1 MALAIRMSRAG
12 ARNQPYFRIVV
23 ADSRFPRD
31 GRYLERLG
39 TYDPLLPKDHKDRV
53 VFKLERVKHWLGV
66 GAKPSDRVQRFLAAA
81 GVMPAPK
88 IPTNADQPKKSSP
101 RTKAQER
108 AKAQAEAA
116 AKKEE
121 PAAVT

>member
-12 ARNQPYFRIVV
+12 ARNQPFYRIVV
-23 ADSRFPRD
+23 ADSRYPRD

-39 TYDPLLPKDHKDRV
+39 TYNPLLPKDHKERI

-81 GVMPAPK
+81 GVMEGPK
-88 IPTNADQPKKSSP
+88 IPTNADQPQKSAP
-101 RTKAQER
+101 KTKAQER
-108 AKAQAEAA
+108 TKSQAEAA
-116 AKKEE
+116 AK
-121 PAAVT
+121 AAEAKAE